1 MVETCWSPGELEPRR
16 HEPKS
21 ESHQSSAG
29 STRLDLRCSFQSKLG
44 GGEVSKQPGKLDIWD
59 VVQPELGRR
68 KFALQSAETH
78 IW

>member
-16 HEPKS
+16 PEPKS

-29 STRLDLRCSFQSKLG
+29 STRLDLRCSFQSKLVG
-44 GGEVSKQPGKLDIWD
+44 GDVSKQPGKLDIWD